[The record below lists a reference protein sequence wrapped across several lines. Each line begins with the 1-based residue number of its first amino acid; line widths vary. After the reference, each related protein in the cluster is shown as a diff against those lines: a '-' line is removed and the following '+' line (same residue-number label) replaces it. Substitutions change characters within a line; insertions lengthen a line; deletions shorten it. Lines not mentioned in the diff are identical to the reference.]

1 MDWRWIVTDTQ
12 IFLTSVFLFLA
23 KVFCPR
29 NSKHHIISARDFI
42 ADDLIADEVAEMRKK
57 YSEEDSDIHL

>member
-1 MDWRWIVTDTQ
+1 MDWRWIVTDIQ
-12 IFLTSVFLFLA
+12 IFLTSIFLFLA
-23 KVFCPR
+23 KVFCHR

-57 YSEEDSDIHL
+57 CNKEESGV